1 MWRDSWNNFG
11 YTPYNPFWGRTD
23 QEDDGREANDFY
35 RVFVNGEYIGDKLSV
50 AQEQALCCPGYLESR
65 GFSGYDFK
73 TEDRCSHM
81 PRTEAVGGYKKILSV
96 YRALDS
102 RVLNHIWRN
111 SSIIKTY

>member
-11 YTPYNPFWGRTD
+11 YTPYNPFWGQTD

-50 AQEQALCCPGYLESR
+50 AQGDGGSHAVQDYLESR

-73 TEDRCSHM
+73 TEDRDVHIHAED
-81 PRTEAVGGYKKILSV
+81 RRQLEDIKRHLSV
-96 YRALDS
+96 YL
-102 RVLNHIWRN
+102 
-111 SSIIKTY
+111 SIR